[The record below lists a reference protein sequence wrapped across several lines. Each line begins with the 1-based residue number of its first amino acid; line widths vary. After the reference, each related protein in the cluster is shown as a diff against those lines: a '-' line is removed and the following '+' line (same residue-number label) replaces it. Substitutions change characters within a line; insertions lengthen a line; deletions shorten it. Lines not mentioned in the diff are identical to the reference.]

1 MENNRSTTS
10 SPLSSV
16 DGRLIIPSVG
26 DENTNIR
33 DQDQTSQRNPSM
45 GGSST
50 SSAGLTVIPPVSPK
64 NTSSLENQL
73 HVDHITS
80 NQNTS
85 SQSDTTGEKDLKT
98 RQNILESET
107 SEYIIPPQMG
117 DSPTHDMDLA
127 SLNGEVCELLI
138 PHLVTNDGDTESLT
152 PDLMMNP

>member
-1 MENNRSTTS
+1 
-10 SPLSSV
+10 
-16 DGRLIIPSVG
+16 
-26 DENTNIR
+26 
-33 DQDQTSQRNPSM
+33 NPSM